1 MRSFDQTFFVVHERN
16 EINCPGS
23 YVNDSLFSSPQLP
36 YWFCLFTSIASPF
49 SLLGS
54 DDEYKMTAEPRG
66 VALIINNKTFHSLL
80 ALETRE
86 GSEKDVAELD
96 QLFKSLKFEVQIK
109 QDLGK
114 KQLFS
119 TLKEVANANH
129 SEHDCFVLCLM
140 SHGEKGGH
148 ILCSGGGTIRI
159 DEVLEMFNSVNCK
172 TLEGKPKVV
181 FVQACRGKK
190 EDVVTDESK
199 RKRCKL
205 FTEPPA
211 TAICDVQFDER
222 AHRNADFLIA
232 NSTVDDYVSYRRS
245 SQGSYFVL
253 SLVKVFREKRQ
264 DEHLLELMTSVNKDI
279 SQLTMEPRKDVIAK
293 QICEFKSSL
302 TKKLFF

>member
-1 MRSFDQTFFVVHERN
+1 
-16 EINCPGS
+16 
-23 YVNDSLFSSPQLP
+23 
-36 YWFCLFTSIASPF
+36 
-49 SLLGS
+49 
-54 DDEYKMTAEPRG
+54 MTAEPRG
-66 VALIINNKTFHSLL
+66 VALIIKNKTFNPLL

-86 GSEKDVAELD
+86 GSENDVAELD
-96 QLFKSLKFEVQIK
+96 VLFKSLKFEVQTK

-114 KQLFS
+114 KQLFN
-119 TLKEVANANH
+119 TLKEVANEDH

-140 SHGEKGGH
+140 SHGKKGDH
-148 ILCSGGGTIRI
+148 ILCSGGGSIHI

-181 FVQACRGKK
+181 IVQACRGNK
-190 EDVVTDESK
+190 EDAVGDEPK
-199 RKRCKL
+199 RKRSKL

-222 AHRNADFLIA
+222 AHKNADFLIA
-232 NSTVDDYVSYRRS
+232 NSTVDDHVSYIRS
-245 SQGSYFVL
+245 SQGSYFVV

-279 SQLTMEPRKDVIAK
+279 SQLTMQPRKDVKAK